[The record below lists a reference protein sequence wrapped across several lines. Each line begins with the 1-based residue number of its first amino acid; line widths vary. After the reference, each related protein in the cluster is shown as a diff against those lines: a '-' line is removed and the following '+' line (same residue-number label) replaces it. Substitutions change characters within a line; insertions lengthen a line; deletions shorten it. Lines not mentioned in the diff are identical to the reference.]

1 MTERSTVEES
11 RGRDRSIYTRLDVR
25 GVEPKDRFNLIIG
38 TYESLHEGTAV
49 ELIVDHDHECMYFT
63 LHAKRG
69 DEAFSFE
76 YLEDGPLDWRVR
88 VVKHWWPPR
97 TAGTA
102 RVRRLKGR

>member
-38 TYESLHEGTAV
+38 TYESLPEGTAM
-49 ELIVDHDHECMYFT
+49 ELIVDHDPECMYFT
-63 LHAKRG
+63 LKATRG

-76 YLEDGPLDWRVR
+76 YLEDGPIDWRVR
-88 VVKHWWPPR
+88 VEKH
-97 TAGTA
+97 
-102 RVRRLKGR
+102 